1 MRYHVSS
8 LGTRALALDTNNT
21 PRNIRR
27 VCVFCGS
34 SAGHRPI
41 YADAAERLGAHLGG
55 AGIGLVY
62 GGGRV
67 GLMGKVADAVLAAG
81 GEAIGVIPRD
91 LADKEIAHNSLTKLH
106 IVGSMHER
114 KAMMADLSDAFIL
127 LPGGFGSWE
136 EFCETVTWLQLG
148 IHRKPCGVMNVAGYY
163 DALLGLSAHA
173 VAEGFL
179 SAAHREMIVVG
190 NDAAELL
197 AGLASIEL
205 PMNAKWLPARDR

>member
-1 MRYHVSS
+1 MDAQHD
-8 LGTRALALDTNNT
+8 LALETKKT

-34 SAGHRPI
+34 STGHRAV
-41 YADAAERLGAHLGG
+41 YAEAAEGLGVHLAG
-55 AGIGLVY
+55 AGIGLLY
-62 GGGRV
+62 GGGCV
-67 GLMGKVADAVLAAG
+67 GLMGKVADAVLAVG

-136 EFCETVTWLQLG
+136 EFCEIVTWLQLG
-148 IHRKPCGVMNVAGYY
+148 IHRKPCGVLNVAGYY
-163 DALLGLSAHA
+163 DALLGQSAHA
-173 VAEGFL
+173 MTEGFL
-179 SAAHREMIVVG
+179 SAAHREMIVVAD
-190 NDAAELL
+190 NPPELL
-197 AGLASIEL
+197 AGLATIEL
-205 PMNAKWLPARDR
+205 PTNAKWLPIRDR